1 MQSGAPDSSS
11 TNTNKIGERRLAIL
25 SSHIQPSPITL
36 SPSMATSSD
45 EKAAAL
51 STTPSDSPTI
61 FDKIISKEIPSNIV
75 YEDEKALAFRDI
87 SPQAPTHIII
97 IPKVKDGLTR
107 LSNAEERHVEILGHL
122 LYIAKLVAKQESLDN
137 GFRIV
142 INDGPLGCQSV
153 YHLHVHLL
161 GGRQM
166 NWPPG

>member
-1 MQSGAPDSSS
+1 
-11 TNTNKIGERRLAIL
+11 
-25 SSHIQPSPITL
+25 
-36 SPSMATSSD
+36 MATSSN

-51 STTPSDSPTI
+51 TTTPSDSPTI
-61 FDKIISKEIPSNIV
+61 FNKIINKEIPSKIV
-75 YEDEKALAFRDI
+75 YEDEKVLAFRDI

-107 LSNAEERHVEILGHL
+107 LSMAEERHVEILGHL
-122 LYIAKLVAKQESLDN
+122 LYVAKLVAKQENLDD
-137 GFRIV
+137 GFRVV
-142 INDGPLGCQSV
+142 INDGPLRCQSV